1 VIVDV
6 PTGADCCADS
16 INELVPPALTVA
28 GMKFCITFA
37 GIPEVDR
44 VSAPENPPSA
54 AVRIENAVL
63 LPRASDIDV
72 ELAETVKPFTTS
84 VTTTVGAGETPPVPV
99 TVIE

>member
-6 PTGADCCADS
+6 PTGADCEADS
-16 INELVPPALTVA
+16 INELVPPALIVA
-28 GMKFCITFA
+28 GMKVCITFA

-44 VSAPENPPSA
+44 VSAPENPPSP

-63 LPRASDIDV
+63 LPRASDIAVALVD
-72 ELAETVKPFTTS
+72 TVNPLTTN